1 MVVLITGRFLLR
13 QPWLTAEHRAGDPW
27 PMMTGNSEWS
37 LPDQGSFVDNERD
50 ADALDSG
57 EDGILR
63 AAKRA
68 KKRRPRKMTERR
80 LHTIALAY
88 LDRYEASEA
97 SFRAMLERRVYKAAR
112 AHGEEPSD
120 YQTMVED
127 EVAKAVSAGFIDN
140 KRFAENQVYQQR
152 GRGASAQA
160 IQARLKAKGVSDELI
175 DHALD
180 HDDRDDEAAAWRY
193 AQRRRL
199 GPFRTTNRADKRD
212 RDLAALAR
220 AGFRYGLA
228 SAVVDGDVDDGPL

>member
-1 MVVLITGRFLLR
+1 MMM
-13 QPWLTAEHRAGDPW
+13 GD
-27 PMMTGNSEWS
+27 SEWS
-37 LPDQGSFVDNERD
+37 RLDQHSVASEEPD

-57 EDGILR
+57 DDGAQR
-63 AAKRA
+63 ATKRS
-68 KKRRPRKMTERR
+68 KKRRPRKMTEKR

-97 SFRAMLERRVYKAAR
+97 SFRAMLERRIYKAAR
-112 AHGEEPSD
+112 AHGEDPSD
-120 YQTMVED
+120 YDAMVEA

-152 GRGASAQA
+152 GRGASARA
-160 IQARLKAKGVSDELI
+160 IQARLKAKGVPDDLI

-180 HDDRDDEAAAWRY
+180 HDERDDEAAAWRY

-199 GPFRTTNRADKRD
+199 GPFRRANRADKRD

-220 AGFRYGLA
+220 AGFRYALA
-228 SAVVDGDVDDGPL
+228 TAVVDGNVDDEPL

>member
-1 MVVLITGRFLLR
+1 
-13 QPWLTAEHRAGDPW
+13 
-27 PMMTGNSEWS
+27 
-37 LPDQGSFVDNERD
+37 
-50 ADALDSG
+50 
-57 EDGILR
+57 
-63 AAKRA
+63 
-68 KKRRPRKMTERR
+68 MTERR